1 MKNGMKNG
9 SIGATGIVL
18 LASLFVSLPAQ
29 AAERGFYVGG
39 FYGQTKT
46 SLDAGNFDLIA
57 LGIYD
62 AYAFTPES
70 SSFSLD
76 EKDSGYGF
84 VGGYR
89 WLKNLAFEAA
99 YVDLGKYSYRDES
112 LGFFTDPDEGNIDA
126 AVGQKLNVKE
136 SGIMLSALGILPLSY
151 RSELYAR
158 GGVLFSTSEIS
169 GSIHDEFNSVSLGSN
184 SDSGTDWLVGVGAS
198 FTVAEIYALR
208 LEYLR
213 VFDMGN
219 ADIWGESDVD
229 MVSLGFTVTF

>member
-1 MKNGMKNG
+1 MKNG
-9 SIGATGIVL
+9 SIGATGVVL
-18 LASLFVSLPAQ
+18 LASLFASFAAP

-46 SLDAGNFDLIA
+46 SLDAEPFGQIA

-62 AYAFTPES
+62 SFQFTPEV
-70 SSFSLD
+70 SSFTMD

-89 WLKNLAFEAA
+89 WLKNLAFEAG
-99 YVDLGKYSYRDES
+99 YVDLGKYSYRDKS
-112 LGFFTDPDEGNIDA
+112 SGFFSDPDEGDVDA
-126 AVGQKLNVKE
+126 NLGQTLNVEE

-151 RSELYAR
+151 RTELYLR
-158 GGVLFSTSEIS
+158 GGILFSSNEIS
-169 GSIHDEFNSVSLGSN
+169 GSIYDEVDRVSLGSS
-184 SDSGTDWLVGVGAS
+184 SDSDTDFLVGIGAS

-208 LEYLR
+208 LEYQR
-213 VFDMGN
+213 IFDMGDK
-219 ADIWGESDVD
+219 DIWGEADVD